1 MIHPIA
7 LVWTQAAA
15 DVDDGIIAGIGTGGE
30 LTLTLLLALAL
41 VGGVV
46 AMIAGDRAR
55 RRDTERSRTLLS
67 RDARGE

>member
-15 DVDDGIIAGIGTGGE
+15 DADDGIIAGIGTGGE

-41 VGGVV
+41 VGGVL
-46 AMIAGDRAR
+46 AMVAGDRAR
-55 RRDTERSRTLLS
+55 RRDAERSRTLLS
-67 RDARGE
+67 RDARGD